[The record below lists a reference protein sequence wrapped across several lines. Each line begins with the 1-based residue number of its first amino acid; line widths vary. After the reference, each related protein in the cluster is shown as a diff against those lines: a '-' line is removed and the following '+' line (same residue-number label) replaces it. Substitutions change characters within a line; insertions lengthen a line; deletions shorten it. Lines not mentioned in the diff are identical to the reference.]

1 MASRLPHSAL
11 AVVDIAKVRDY
22 CLSPSHSS
30 GRHKARV
37 FREALILT
45 QQDANWLRDA
55 LLTAAVTADATPLSS
70 DVWGEQWRIDTQM
83 TRHQKSAMVRSIWII
98 RTGEYHPRLVSCWV
112 L

>member
-30 GRHKARV
+30 CRHKARV
-37 FREALILT
+37 FREALSLT
-45 QQDANWLRDA
+45 QQDANWSRDA
-55 LLTAAVTADATPLSS
+55 LLTAAVTADATPLSR

-83 TRHQKSAMVRSIWII
+83 TRHQKSAMVICFWTI